1 MLPACDIR
9 QVEPDAHRTDEI
21 EKGLGVSSFDR
32 SFYYRP
38 TIFLIPFNI
47 SSYVSFVFPRPSL
60 SVNSFFTCSSPI
72 ILASTIIVDEFPS
85 DKLSAKGTPREGSK
99 SSNLERGFTMGDRL
113 KIPRTDARQRF
124 PRTFPQAEIASTLQP
139 VPAAKKPVRQSFF
152 LIEHIRF
159 SLSDPISRWLSSS

>member
-9 QVEPDAHRTDEI
+9 QVEPDAHRMDEI

-60 SVNSFFTCSSPI
+60 SVNWYSSRFSPALVRLSLRRLLSSMNFQATNYRRRVLHAKAASRRTSNEDLRWVI
-72 ILASTIIVDEFPS
+72 GRRSRGPMLASVSHERFLKQRLPVRCSRCLPQRNLS
-85 DKLSAKGTPREGSK
+85 DK
-99 SSNLERGFTMGDRL
+99 
-113 KIPRTDARQRF
+113 
-124 PRTFPQAEIASTLQP
+124 
-139 VPAAKKPVRQSFF
+139 VSF
-152 LIEHIRF
+152 
-159 SLSDPISRWLSSS
+159 